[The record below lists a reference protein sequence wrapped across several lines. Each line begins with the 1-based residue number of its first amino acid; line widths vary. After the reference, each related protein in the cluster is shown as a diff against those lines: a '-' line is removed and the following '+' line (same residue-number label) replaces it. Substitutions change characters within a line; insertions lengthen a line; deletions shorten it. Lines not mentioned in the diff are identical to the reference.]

1 MDTQEQEKQPRQFF
15 ASDMIRF
22 YFGQANWIAALLL
35 ALAFILTFLRGQT
48 LWRLAAGF
56 YSLGTFVSIGIKVY
70 LWLFS
75 VLLAFGFGDSG
86 YPNFLALLGLP
97 FPILVSFYAIAS
109 IVLLWPWISQKY
121 AMRLG
126 KILHLIIFP
135 IFFAF
140 IFVGEFSGHRGN
152 ALFDLQWLVYGPL
165 WFRIREALPYE
176 RR

>member
-1 MDTQEQEKQPRQFF
+1 
-15 ASDMIRF
+15 MIRF
-22 YFGQANWIAALLL
+22 YLGQANWIAALLL
-35 ALAFILTFLRGQT
+35 AAAFILTFRRGPA

-56 YSLGTFVSIGIKVY
+56 YSVGTLVSIGIKVY

-75 VLLAFGFGDSG
+75 VLLAFGLSDGDDT
-86 YPNFLALLGLP
+86 NFLALIGLP
-97 FPILVSFYAIAS
+97 FPILVSFYAMAS
-109 IVLLWPWISQKY
+109 IVLLWPWISQKH

-135 IFFAF
+135 ILFAF

-165 WFRIREALPYE
+165 WFRIRENFVKNNP
-176 RR
+176 